1 MMCFVPWLGSVFA
14 SEESFVPWGD
24 VDITCPDISD
34 IGIVRFRAKAESFRV
49 VSVSVEAFGRQY
61 TLSDDQI
68 RQIED
73 FPLSSLS
80 ITCEGGYKE
89 LGGPAVHFKSQRIFH
104 DASTVFRERR
114 LVISLHKDSDIRI
127 SRVPDDIMSSDRAKA
142 ILDFTDSWAKT
153 QPGSET
159 DIRSRDFEFTACI
172 GQDTGGNWNST
183 VWVSR
188 GNEIEVGSLPN
199 LLYLMSAWSKDKIK
213 TNYKNVRAIKLD
225 SAEIFSVKPTF
236 IFLTGS
242 RDFTLSEK
250 EVLALQM
257 YVRLGGYLG
266 RQFAAGFALCLRY
279 CFQAGNEACDSRC
292 RQKL

>member
-1 MMCFVPWLGSVFA
+1 MQYKTHHSTRFWARYRLRSLRFIMMCFVPWLGSVFA

-89 LGGPAVHFKSQRIFH
+89 LGGPAVHFKFQRIFH

-142 ILDFTDSWAKT
+142 ILDFTDGWAKRRREAR
-153 QPGSET
+153 Q
-159 DIRSRDFEFTACI
+159 I
-172 GQDTGGNWNST
+172 
-183 VWVSR
+183 
-188 GNEIEVGSLPN
+188 
-199 LLYLMSAWSKDKIK
+199 Y
-213 TNYKNVRAIKLD
+213 VRATLNSQPALAKIMAGIGIRPCGFPEAMR
-225 SAEIFSVKPTF
+225 SKP
-236 IFLTGS
+236 
-242 RDFTLSEK
+242 
-250 EVLALQM
+250 
-257 YVRLGGYLG
+257 
-266 RQFAAGFALCLRY
+266 
-279 CFQAGNEACDSRC
+279 EACLTC
-292 RQKL
+292 CI